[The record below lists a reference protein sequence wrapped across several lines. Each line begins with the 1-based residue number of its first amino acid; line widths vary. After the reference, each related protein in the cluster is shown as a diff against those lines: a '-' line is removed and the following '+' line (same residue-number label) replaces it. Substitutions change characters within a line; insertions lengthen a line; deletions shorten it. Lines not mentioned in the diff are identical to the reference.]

1 MVRCM
6 VLGALPRPPLS
17 PASCGTEPGLRE
29 QLARCWAK
37 EAAGQ
42 LGSLESGRHPVTP
55 PRFAAAVESLSAHT
69 PGARQKPPQHRLRP
83 LLGAAAASLTCPPLT
98 APWDKEVYR
107 WPGEAT
113 ASAPV
118 GGAPRACPRGPL
130 AQGLSAGGAEGRTTG
145 SWSLHRTR
153 LRPWADLHF
162 ALQGPQVWWGSEPRR
177 RPPAPPLDSV
187 LALQSSRRAL

>member
-1 MVRCM
+1 M
-6 VLGALPRPPLS
+6 
-17 PASCGTEPGLRE
+17 
-29 QLARCWAK
+29 
-37 EAAGQ
+37 
-42 LGSLESGRHPVTP
+42 
-55 PRFAAAVESLSAHT
+55 
-69 PGARQKPPQHRLRP
+69 
-83 LLGAAAASLTCPPLT
+83 
-98 APWDKEVYR
+98 YR

-187 LALQSSRRAL
+187 LALQSSRRALRPGTEDKVLRLGLVPRARRRQRAGCRRSQGCGQSPQEAQGGAQALAGRLGGERQQHGRWPHSLGLESLST